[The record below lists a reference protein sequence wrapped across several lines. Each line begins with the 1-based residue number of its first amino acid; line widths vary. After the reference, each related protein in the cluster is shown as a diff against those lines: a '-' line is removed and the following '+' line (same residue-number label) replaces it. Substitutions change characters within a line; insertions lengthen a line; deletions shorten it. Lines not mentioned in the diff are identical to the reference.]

1 MSLAMTAQSIENSDY
16 NNNSDNHIINRKRTN
31 NKTQKRMP
39 ASFGDID
46 HSKVQ
51 NVLNSIY
58 RNLSDDIDNNLGDYK
73 PRANSAPV
81 NGSYNAINPLA
92 PPASMRQKQEQ
103 KYDQKGQPNDQ
114 KEGMTNGDYNAD
126 DVNNYS
132 NKFVPQPVQNDN
144 MDLQD
149 LQDVYMNNE
158 QVKRYFKNL
167 APNVGQNSDPNASL
181 NRGQNSGSNAFIN
194 RDQNSDQN
202 SDQNASLNR
211 VSNSDSRTNVGD
223 TNHVLITKLNY
234 MINLLEEQQDERTN
248 NVTEEVIL
256 YSFLGVF
263 IIFVVD
269 GFARVTRYTR

>member
-1 MSLAMTAQSIENSDY
+1 MSLAMTAQSIENTD
-16 NNNSDNHIINRKRTN
+16 NNSNNHIINRKRTN
-31 NKTQKRMP
+31 NKTQKRIP
-39 ASFGDID
+39 TSFDEID

-58 RNLSDDIDNNLGDYK
+58 KNLGDDTDNNLGDYK
-73 PRANSAPV
+73 PRATSAPV
-81 NGSYNAINPLA
+81 NASYTPINPLA

-103 KYDQKGQPNDQ
+103 EMKQGS
-114 KEGMTNGDYNAD
+114 KEGMSNYDYNAD

-149 LQDVYMNNE
+149 LQDVYMNND

-167 APNVGQNSDPNASL
+167 VPNFQPTAQQQSSSQSSSQSL
-181 NRGQNSGSNAFIN
+181 PQYKQSHYN
-194 RDQNSDQN
+194 
-202 SDQNASLNR
+202 
-211 VSNSDSRTNVGD
+211 TNTNTSD
-223 TNHVLITKLNY
+223 TNQVLIDKLNY

>member
-1 MSLAMTAQSIENSDY
+1 MSLAMTAQTIENSDY
-16 NNNSDNHIINRKRTN
+16 NSNNHIINRKRTN
-31 NKTQKRMP
+31 NKTQKRIP
-39 ASFGDID
+39 TSFDDID

-58 RNLSDDIDNNLGDYK
+58 KNLGDDIDNNLGDYK
-73 PRANSAPV
+73 PRTNSAPV
-81 NGSYNAINPLA
+81 NASYTPINPLA

-103 KYDQKGQPNDQ
+103 TQSQGGS
-114 KEGMTNGDYNAD
+114 KEGMTNYDYNAD

-132 NKFVPQPVQNDN
+132 NKFVPQPVQNDS

-158 QVKRYFKNL
+158 QVNRYFKNL
-167 APNVGQNSDPNASL
+167 VPSFQQTQGQQQDQGQTQKQNQKPQQMGYRQQTNYNSS
-181 NRGQNSGSNAFIN
+181 
-194 RDQNSDQN
+194 
-202 SDQNASLNR
+202 
-211 VSNSDSRTNVGD
+211 D
-223 TNHVLITKLNY
+223 TNQVLIEKLNY

>member
-16 NNNSDNHIINRKRTN
+16 NNNDNKNCINDRKRQTN

-39 ASFGDID
+39 ASFNDID

-51 NVLNSIY
+51 NVLNSIHK
-58 RNLSDDIDNNLGDYK
+58 NLSDDIDNNLGDYN
-73 PRANSAPV
+73 PRNNSSTPV
-81 NGSYNAINPLA
+81 NSSYAPINPLA
-92 PPASMRQKQEQ
+92 PPASMRQRQE
-103 KYDQKGQPNDQ
+103 PEQ
-114 KEGMTNGDYNAD
+114 KEGNKEGMSNYDYNTD
-126 DVNNYS
+126 DVDNYS

-149 LQDVYMNNE
+149 LQGVYMNNE
-158 QVKRYFKNL
+158 QVKRYYKNL
-167 APNVGQNSDPNASL
+167 VPNLPTMNKTNTDN
-181 NRGQNSGSNAFIN
+181 
-194 RDQNSDQN
+194 
-202 SDQNASLNR
+202 
-211 VSNSDSRTNVGD
+211 RTNINTNFD
-223 TNHVLITKLNY
+223 TNNVLIDKLNY

>member
-16 NNNSDNHIINRKRTN
+16 NNNDNKNFINDRKRQTN

-39 ASFGDID
+39 ASFNDID

-51 NVLNSIY
+51 NVLNSIHK
-58 RNLSDDIDNNLGDYK
+58 NLSDDIDNNLGDYN
-73 PRANSAPV
+73 PRNNSSTPV
-81 NGSYNAINPLA
+81 NSSYTPINPLA
-92 PPASMRQKQEQ
+92 PPASMRQRQE
-103 KYDQKGQPNDQ
+103 PEQ
-114 KEGMTNGDYNAD
+114 KEGNKEGMSNYDYNTE
-126 DVNNYS
+126 DVDNYS

-149 LQDVYMNNE
+149 LQGVYMNNE
-158 QVKRYFKNL
+158 QVKRYYKNL
-167 APNVGQNSDPNASL
+167 VPNFATMNKTNSTEINLANSDTRMN
-181 NRGQNSGSNAFIN
+181 
-194 RDQNSDQN
+194 
-202 SDQNASLNR
+202 
-211 VSNSDSRTNVGD
+211 TNLD
-223 TNHVLITKLNY
+223 TNNVLIDKLNY

>member
-16 NNNSDNHIINRKRTN
+16 NNNDNKNCINDRKRQTN

-39 ASFGDID
+39 ASFNDID

-51 NVLNSIY
+51 NVLNSIHK
-58 RNLSDDIDNNLGDYK
+58 NLSDDIDNNLGDYN
-73 PRANSAPV
+73 PRNNSSTPV
-81 NGSYNAINPLA
+81 NSSYAPINPLA
-92 PPASMRQKQEQ
+92 PPASMRQRQEPEQ
-103 KYDQKGQPNDQ
+103 KDGT
-114 KEGMTNGDYNAD
+114 KEGMSNYDYNAD
-126 DVNNYS
+126 DVDNYS

-149 LQDVYMNNE
+149 LQGVYMNNE
-158 QVKRYFKNL
+158 QVKRYYKNL
-167 APNVGQNSDPNASL
+167 VPNFATNATINKTNSDTRMHTNT
-181 NRGQNSGSNAFIN
+181 NTNSN
-194 RDQNSDQN
+194 
-202 SDQNASLNR
+202 
-211 VSNSDSRTNVGD
+211 TNTD
-223 TNHVLITKLNY
+223 TNNVLIEKLNY

>member
-1 MSLAMTAQSIENSDY
+1 MSLAMTAQTIENSDY
-16 NNNSDNHIINRKRTN
+16 NSNNHIINRKRTN
-31 NKTQKRMP
+31 NKTQKRIP
-39 ASFGDID
+39 TSFDDID

-58 RNLSDDIDNNLGDYK
+58 KNLGDDIDNNLGDYK
-73 PRANSAPV
+73 PRTNSAPV
-81 NGSYNAINPLA
+81 NASYTPINPLA

-103 KYDQKGQPNDQ
+103 TQSQGGS
-114 KEGMTNGDYNAD
+114 KEGMTNYDYNAD

-132 NKFVPQPVQNDN
+132 NKFVPQPVQNDS

-158 QVKRYFKNL
+158 QVNRYFKNL
-167 APNVGQNSDPNASL
+167 VPNFQQTQIQTSNQSQSQNQKSQQTGYRQQTNY
-181 NRGQNSGSNAFIN
+181 NSS
-194 RDQNSDQN
+194 
-202 SDQNASLNR
+202 
-211 VSNSDSRTNVGD
+211 D
-223 TNHVLITKLNY
+223 TNQVLIEKLNY

>member
-1 MSLAMTAQSIENSDY
+1 MSLAITAQTIENSDY
-16 NNNSDNHIINRKRTN
+16 NSNNHIINRKRTN
-31 NKTQKRMP
+31 NKTQKRIP
-39 ASFGDID
+39 TSFDDID

-58 RNLSDDIDNNLGDYK
+58 KNLGDDIDNNLGDYK
-73 PRANSAPV
+73 PRSNSAPV
-81 NGSYNAINPLA
+81 NASYTPINPLA

-103 KYDQKGQPNDQ
+103 RPSQGGS
-114 KEGMTNGDYNAD
+114 KEGMTNYDYNAD

-132 NKFVPQPVQNDN
+132 NKFVPQPVQDDN

-158 QVKRYFKNL
+158 QVNRYFKNL
-167 APNVGQNSDPNASL
+167 VPNFQQTQSQSSNQNQSQSHKPQQIGYKQQTNY
-181 NRGQNSGSNAFIN
+181 NSS
-194 RDQNSDQN
+194 
-202 SDQNASLNR
+202 
-211 VSNSDSRTNVGD
+211 D
-223 TNHVLITKLNY
+223 TNQVLIEKLNY

>member
-16 NNNSDNHIINRKRTN
+16 NNNDNRNCINDRKRQTN

-39 ASFGDID
+39 ASFNDID

-51 NVLNSIY
+51 NVLNSIHK
-58 RNLSDDIDNNLGDYK
+58 NLSDDIDNNLGDYN
-73 PRANSAPV
+73 PRNNSSTPV
-81 NGSYNAINPLA
+81 NSSYTPINPLA
-92 PPASMRQKQEQ
+92 PPASMRQRQE
-103 KYDQKGQPNDQ
+103 PEQ
-114 KEGMTNGDYNAD
+114 KEGNKEGMSNYDYNTE
-126 DVNNYS
+126 DVDNYS

-149 LQDVYMNNE
+149 LQGVYMNNE
-158 QVKRYFKNL
+158 QVKRYYKNL
-167 APNVGQNSDPNASL
+167 VPNFATMNKTNSTEINLANSDTRMN
-181 NRGQNSGSNAFIN
+181 
-194 RDQNSDQN
+194 
-202 SDQNASLNR
+202 
-211 VSNSDSRTNVGD
+211 TNLD
-223 TNHVLITKLNY
+223 TNNVLIDKLNY

-269 GFARVTRYTR
+269 GFTRVGKYVR

>member
-1 MSLAMTAQSIENSDY
+1 MSLAMTAQSIENTDN
-16 NNNSDNHIINRKRTN
+16 NNNSDNYIINRKKSN
-31 NKTQKRMP
+31 NNSKTQKRMP
-39 ASFGDID
+39 STFGDID

-58 RNLSDDIDNNLGDYK
+58 KNLGDDNDNNLGDYK
-73 PRANSAPV
+73 PRATSAPV
-81 NGSYNAINPLA
+81 NSSYTPINPLA
-92 PPASMRQKQEQ
+92 PPASMRQKQEKEQ
-103 KYDQKGQPNDQ
+103 EQQGS
-114 KEGMTNGDYNAD
+114 KEGMSNYDYNAD

-132 NKFVPQPVQNDN
+132 NKFVPQPVQNDS

-149 LQDVYMNNE
+149 LQDVYMNND

-167 APNVGQNSDPNASL
+167 VPNFQPTAQQQSSSQSSPQSSPQSSSQYKQAQSHYNTNT
-181 NRGQNSGSNAFIN
+181 NIN
-194 RDQNSDQN
+194 TS
-202 SDQNASLNR
+202 
-211 VSNSDSRTNVGD
+211 D
-223 TNHVLITKLNY
+223 TNQVLLDKLNY

>member
-1 MSLAMTAQSIENSDY
+1 MTAQSIENTD
-16 NNNSDNHIINRKRTN
+16 NNSNNHIINRKRTN
-31 NKTQKRMP
+31 NKTQKRIP
-39 ASFGDID
+39 TSFDEID

-58 RNLSDDIDNNLGDYK
+58 KNLGDDTDNNLGDYK
-73 PRANSAPV
+73 PRATSAPV
-81 NGSYNAINPLA
+81 NASYTPINPLA

-103 KYDQKGQPNDQ
+103 SQGS
-114 KEGMTNGDYNAD
+114 KEGMSNYDYNAD

-132 NKFVPQPVQNDN
+132 NKFVPQPVQNDS

-149 LQDVYMNNE
+149 LQDVYMNND

-167 APNVGQNSDPNASL
+167 VPNFQPTAQQQSL
-181 NRGQNSGSNAFIN
+181 PQSLPQSSSQSLPQYKQSQSHYNTNTNIN
-194 RDQNSDQN
+194 TS
-202 SDQNASLNR
+202 
-211 VSNSDSRTNVGD
+211 D
-223 TNHVLITKLNY
+223 TNQVLIDKLNY

>member
-1 MSLAMTAQSIENSDY
+1 MSLAMTAQSIENSD
-16 NNNSDNHIINRKRTN
+16 NNNSNNNNSNNHIISRKRTN
-31 NKTQKRMP
+31 NKTQKRIP
-39 ASFGDID
+39 TSFDEID

-58 RNLSDDIDNNLGDYK
+58 KNLGDDTDNNLGDYK
-73 PRANSAPV
+73 PRATSAPV
-81 NGSYNAINPLA
+81 NASYTPINPLA

-103 KYDQKGQPNDQ
+103 QQGS
-114 KEGMTNGDYNAD
+114 KEGMTNYDYSAD

-132 NKFVPQPVQNDN
+132 NKFVPQPVQNDS

-149 LQDVYMNNE
+149 LQDVYMNND

-167 APNVGQNSDPNASL
+167 VPNFQQNT
-181 NRGQNSGSNAFIN
+181 Q
-194 RDQNSDQN
+194 QQ
-202 SDQNASLNR
+202 
-211 VSNSDSRTNVGD
+211 DSSQSSSQSSPQYKQTHYNTNTSD
-223 TNHVLITKLNY
+223 TNQVLIDKLNY